1 MLLDHFADLAD
12 PRSGNATRHR
22 LTDILAIALCATL
35 AGADGFADM
44 ERFGRSKQ
52 AWCRRWLDL
61 PGGVPS
67 HDTFNR
73 VFAALDAEHFAAC
86 FAAWTRSVAAVSE
99 GEVVALDGKV
109 LRHSASGDGRAL
121 EMVSAWATQ
130 NRLVLAHVPVTEG
143 SNEITALPAVLA
155 RSAGRAALLDVRGC
169 LVTIDAAGCQTE
181 IAAAIC
187 GQGADYMLAL
197 KANQPSLHADVSSL
211 FERLGD
217 EAERDLRR
225 AVRPLLEHT
234 EHVDAGHGRVEVRR
248 CQVLDVVETGLL
260 DAGAWPHLRSVARL
274 ESERHIGEAVSV
286 ERRYY
291 VSSLAVDAERVLS
304 AVRSHWGIENSQHWV
319 LDMAFSEDRNCV
331 RHRCAATNLA
341 TVRRL
346 ALNVLSQSGLRDSM
360 RGQRA
365 GWDEDYLARL
375 LGLQMR

>member
-211 FERLGD
+211 FAPWRGS
-217 EAERDLRR
+217 R
-225 AVRPLLEHT
+225 ASGT
-234 EHVDAGHGRVEVRR
+234 SVRR
-248 CQVLDVVETGLL
+248 SPSS
-260 DAGAWPHLRSVARL
+260 AGTTCRASPWTPS
-274 ESERHIGEAVSV
+274 
-286 ERRYY
+286 
-291 VSSLAVDAERVLS
+291 VSSQRCGATGGSRTASIGCSTWRSRKTGTVS
-304 AVRSHWGIENSQHWV
+304 ATAARRPTWRQ
-319 LDMAFSEDRNCV
+319 CV
-331 RHRCAATNLA
+331 AWR
-341 TVRRL
+341 
-346 ALNVLSQSGLRDSM
+346 
-360 RGQRA
+360 
-365 GWDEDYLARL
+365 
-375 LGLQMR
+375 